1 MDHRHGT
8 ATIRVH
14 PRTPARAGLLTLAD
28 AELAALGVGDAIG
41 DGFLE
46 VRRAPDGFRVYDG
59 EAGEP
64 VERAATREEA
74 RDFVIAIKGPDASGW

>member
-1 MDHRHGT
+1 MADRHGT

-14 PRTPARAGLLTLAD
+14 PRTAAGAGLLTLAD
-28 AELAALGVGDAIG
+28 AELASLAVGDAIG

-46 VRRAPDGFRVYDG
+46 VRRAADGFRVYDG

-64 VERAATREEA
+64 VERSATREEA
-74 RDFVIAIKGPDASGW
+74 RDFVIAIKGADASDW